1 VDVQDVTC
9 DKNGTVRTGDY
20 ISFMEKET
28 KSINWEQD
36 FLYTAK

>member
-1 VDVQDVTC
+1 MGVQGVTW
-9 DKNGTVRTGDY
+9 DKNDTVRTGDY
-20 ISFMEKET
+20 ISFMENET